1 MSTAPRLYGR
11 VALVTGASR
20 GIGAAIARRFAAEG
34 AHVVNASDI
43 DPVADR
49 PEIEF
54 ARLDVTVAEDVERL
68 MRTTAERHGRL
79 DVLVN
84 NAGVEIEASVEH
96 TSPDDWDRVMAVN
109 VRGVFLCSKY
119 AIPSL
124 RPTRGVIINIAS
136 INAYWAEPQLAV
148 YSASKA
154 AVLQLTRCMA
164 LDHAADG
171 IRCSAI
177 CPGYVRTEMLEHFF
191 DHQPDP
197 AAARA
202 LLAAKHPLG
211 RICEPD
217 EIAALA
223 AWLASEEASFAS
235 GQPFILDGA
244 LSSGRVFDWGGPPGA

>member
-1 MSTAPRLYGR
+1 MTAAGRLHGK
-11 VALVTGASR
+11 VAIVTGASR
-20 GIGAAIARRFAAEG
+20 GIGAAIAHRFLAEG
-34 AHVVNASDI
+34 ARVVNASVI
-43 DPVADR
+43 DPTYDR
-49 PEIEF
+49 PEIAYEHV
-54 ARLDVTVAEDVERL
+54 DVTVPDDVRRL
-68 MRTTAERHGRL
+68 VDATVRRHGQL

-84 NAGVEIEASVEH
+84 NAGVEIEASVEQ
-96 TSPDDWDRVMAVN
+96 TTPEEWDRVMAVN
-109 VRGVFLCSKY
+109 VRGPFLCSKY
-119 AIPSL
+119 AIDAL
-124 RPTRGVIINIAS
+124 RATRGVVINMAS
-136 INAYWAEPQLAV
+136 INAFWAEPHLAV

-164 LDHAADG
+164 LDHAGDG

-197 AAARA
+197 AGARS
-202 LLAAKHPLG
+202 LLASKHPLG

-223 AWLASEEASFAS
+223 TWLASDEAAFAS

-244 LSSGRVFDWGGPPGA
+244 LSAGRVFDWGAG

>member
-1 MSTAPRLYGR
+1 MTRLEGK

-20 GIGAAIARRFAAEG
+20 GIGAAIARRFQAEG
-34 AHVVNASDI
+34 AQVVNASII
-43 DPVADR
+43 DPVEAQ
-49 PEIEF
+49 PGIEF
-54 ARLDVTVAEDVERL
+54 ARVDVTVAEDVERA
-68 MRTTAERHGRL
+68 MRATVDRHGRL

-96 TSPDDWDRVMAVN
+96 TSPDEWDRVMGVN

-119 AIPSL
+119 AIPAL
-124 RPTRGVIINIAS
+124 RATRGAIISMAS
-136 INAYWAEPQLAV
+136 INAFWAEPQLAV

-154 AVLQLTRCMA
+154 AVLQLVRCMA
-164 LDHAADG
+164 LDHARDG
-171 IRCSAI
+171 IRSCAI

-197 AAARA
+197 AAARS
-202 LLAAKHPLG
+202 LLASKHPLG

-223 AWLASEEASFAS
+223 AWLASDEASFAS

-244 LSSGRVFDWGGPPGA
+244 LSSGRVFDWGAP

>member
-1 MSTAPRLYGR
+1 VSTTGRLHGK
-11 VALVTGASR
+11 VAVVTGASR
-20 GIGAAIARRFAAEG
+20 GIGAAIAHRFLADG
-34 AHVVNASDI
+34 AQVVNASDI
-43 DPVADR
+43 EPTHDR
-49 PEIEF
+49 PDIAYE
-54 ARLDVTVAEDVERL
+54 RVDVTIAQDVQRL
-68 MRTTAERHGRL
+68 IEATLQRHGRL

-96 TSPDDWDRVMAVN
+96 TSPEDWDRVMAVN

-119 AIPSL
+119 AIDAL
-124 RPTRGVIINIAS
+124 RTTRGVIINMAS
-136 INAYWAEPQLAV
+136 INAFWAEPQLAV

-164 LDHAADG
+164 LDHAGDG

-197 AAARA
+197 AAARS
-202 LLAAKHPLG
+202 LLASKHPLG
-211 RICEPD
+211 RICEPE

-223 AWLASEEASFAS
+223 TWLASDEAAFAS
-235 GQPFILDGA
+235 GQPFVLDGA
-244 LSSGRVFDWGGPPGA
+244 LSAGRVLDWGAG

>member
-1 MSTAPRLYGR
+1 
-11 VALVTGASR
+11 VVTGASR
-20 GIGAAIARRFAAEG
+20 GIGAAIARRFQAEG
-34 AHVVNASDI
+34 AQVVNASNI
-43 DPVADR
+43 DPVEDHAG
-49 PEIEF
+49 IEF
-54 ARLDVTVAEDVERL
+54 ARVDVTVAEDVERV
-68 MRTTAERHGRL
+68 MRATVERHGRL

-96 TSPDDWDRVMAVN
+96 TSADDWDRVMAVN
-109 VRGVFLCSKY
+109 ARGVFLCSKY
-119 AIPSL
+119 AIEAL
-124 RPTRGVIINIAS
+124 RATRGVIINMAS
-136 INAYWAEPQLAV
+136 INAFWAEPQLAV

-164 LDHAADG
+164 LDHAGDG
-171 IRCSAI
+171 IRCTAI

-191 DHQPDP
+191 DNQPDP
-197 AAARA
+197 AAARS
-202 LLAAKHPLG
+202 LLASKHPLG

-244 LSSGRVFDWGGPPGA
+244 LSSGRVFDWGGAPGA

>member
-1 MSTAPRLYGR
+1 VTSTARLAGR

-20 GIGAAIARRFAAEG
+20 GIGAAIGRRFAAEG
-34 AHVVNASDI
+34 AHVVNASII
-43 DPVADR
+43 DPVDDGAGL
-49 PEIEF
+49 EF
-54 ARLDVTVAEDVERL
+54 THVDVTVAAEVERL
-68 MRTTAERHGRL
+68 ICTTVERHGRI

-96 TSPDDWDRVMAVN
+96 TSPEDWDRVMGVN

-119 AIPSL
+119 ALGPL
-124 RPTRGVIINIAS
+124 RESRGAIINMAS
-136 INAYWAEPQLAV
+136 INAFWAEPQLAV

-164 LDHAADG
+164 LDHAEDG

-197 AAARA
+197 AAARSR
-202 LLAAKHPLG
+202 LAAKHPLG

-223 AWLASEEASFAS
+223 AWLASDEASFAS

-244 LSSGRVFDWGGPPGA
+244 LSAGRVFDWGG

>member
-1 MSTAPRLYGR
+1 MTARLDGK

-34 AHVVNASDI
+34 ARVVNASDM
-43 DPVADR
+43 DPLQEHAG
-49 PEIEF
+49 IEF
-54 ARLDVTVAEDVERL
+54 ARLDVTVAEEVERVIGG
-68 MRTTAERHGRL
+68 TVARHGRL

-119 AIPSL
+119 AIGAL
-124 RPTRGVIINIAS
+124 RAARGVIINQAS
-136 INAYWAEPQLAV
+136 INAFWAEPQLAV

-164 LDHAADG
+164 LDHAGDG
-171 IRCSAI
+171 IRCCAI

-197 AAARA
+197 AAARS
-202 LLAAKHPLG
+202 LLASKHPLG

-217 EIAALA
+217 EIAGLA
-223 AWLASEEASFAS
+223 AWLASDEAAFAS

-244 LSSGRVFDWGGPPGA
+244 LSAGRVFDWGGA

>member
-1 MSTAPRLYGR
+1 MTAVSRLEGK

-20 GIGAAIARRFAAEG
+20 GIGAAIARRFHAEG
-34 AHVVNASDI
+34 AHVINASII
-43 DPVADR
+43 DPVEER

-54 ARLDVTVAEDVERL
+54 ARVDVTVAEDVERV
-68 MRTTAERHGRL
+68 MGEAVERHGRL

-96 TSPDDWDRVMAVN
+96 TSPEDWDRVMGVN

-119 AIPSL
+119 AIEAL
-124 RPTRGVIINIAS
+124 RATRGVIINMAS
-136 INAYWAEPQLAV
+136 INAFWAEPQLAV

-164 LDHAADG
+164 LDHAGDG
-171 IRCSAI
+171 IRSCAI

-197 AAARA
+197 AAARS
-202 LLAAKHPLG
+202 LLASKHPLG

-244 LSSGRVFDWGGPPGA
+244 LSSGRVFDWGGA

>member
-1 MSTAPRLYGR
+1 MTRLDGK
-11 VALVTGASR
+11 VALITGASR
-20 GIGAAIARRFAAEG
+20 GIGAAIARRFRDEG
-34 AHVVNASDI
+34 ATVVNAGI
-43 DPVADR
+43 LDPAEDE
-49 PEIEF
+49 PGIEF
-54 ARLDVTVAEDVERL
+54 ARLDVTVADDVERVL
-68 MRTTAERHGRL
+68 RDAVARHGRL

-84 NAGVEIEASVEH
+84 NAGVEIEASVER
-96 TSPDDWDRVMAVN
+96 TTAAEWDRVMAVN
-109 VRGVFLCSKY
+109 VRGVFLCSKH
-119 AIPSL
+119 AIPAL
-124 RPTRGVIINIAS
+124 RETRGAIISMAS

-171 IRCSAI
+171 IRCTAI

-191 DHQPDP
+191 DHQRDP

-202 LLAAKHPLG
+202 RLAAKHPLG
-211 RICEPD
+211 RVCEPG

-223 AWLASEEASFAS
+223 AWLASDEAAFAS

-244 LSSGRVFDWGGPPGA
+244 LSSGRVFDWGGA

>member
-1 MSTAPRLYGR
+1 MSRLEGK

-20 GIGAAIARRFAAEG
+20 GIGAAIARRFAADG
-34 AHVVNASDI
+34 ARVVNAGI
-43 DPVADR
+43 LEPAEEQPR
-49 PEIEF
+49 IEF
-54 ARLDVTVAEDVERL
+54 VRMDVTVAEEVERVL
-68 MRTTAERHGRL
+68 GETVARHGRL

-96 TSPDDWDRVMAVN
+96 TEADEWDRVMAVN
-109 VRGVFLCSKY
+109 VRGVFLCSKH
-119 AIPSL
+119 ALPAL
-124 RPTRGVIINIAS
+124 RESRGVIISMAS
-136 INAYWAEPQLAV
+136 VNAFWAEPQLAV

-164 LDHAADG
+164 LDHAPDG
-171 IRCSAI
+171 VRCVAI

-202 LLAAKHPLG
+202 LLASKHPLG

-217 EIAALA
+217 EIASLA
-223 AWLASEEASFAS
+223 AWLASEEATFAS

-244 LSSGRVFDWGGPPGA
+244 LSAGRVFDWGG

>member
-1 MSTAPRLYGR
+1 MTRLEGKI
-11 VALVTGASR
+11 ALVTGASR
-20 GIGAAIARRFAAEG
+20 GIGAAIARRLQREG
-34 AHVVNASDI
+34 AQVINAGII
-43 DPVADR
+43 DPVEPQPGID
-49 PEIEF
+49 F
-54 ARLDVTVAEDVERL
+54 ARMDVTVAEGVERV
-68 MRTTAERHGRL
+68 MRATLERHGRL

-84 NAGVEIEASVEH
+84 NAGVEIEASVED
-96 TSPDDWDRVMAVN
+96 TSPDEWDRVMGVN

-119 AIPSL
+119 AIPAL
-124 RPTRGVIINIAS
+124 RATRGTIISMAS
-136 INAYWAEPQLAV
+136 INAFWAEPQLAV

-171 IRCSAI
+171 IRSCAI

-191 DHQPDP
+191 EHQPDP

-202 LLAAKHPLG
+202 LLASKHPLG

-223 AWLASEEASFAS
+223 AWLASDEASFAS

-244 LSSGRVFDWGGPPGA
+244 LSSGRVFDWGGA